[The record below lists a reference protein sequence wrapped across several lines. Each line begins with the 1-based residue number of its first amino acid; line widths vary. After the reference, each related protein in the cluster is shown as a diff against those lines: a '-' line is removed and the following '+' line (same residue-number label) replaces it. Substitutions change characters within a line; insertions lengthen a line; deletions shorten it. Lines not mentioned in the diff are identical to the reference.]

1 MLKEI
6 NWTSLIIC
14 IAIPLVAGTLSGIA
28 NANSISTWYT
38 TLNKP
43 SFNPPNYLFGPVW
56 TILYLLMGISLYLIV
71 STTKSE
77 VRTTALIIFGIQL
90 LLNFSWSF
98 VFFYFQSPGIA
109 LVVIIALLIG
119 IVLMILYF
127 SRLSPT
133 AAYLQVP
140 YLLWVSFATVL
151 NGAVWYLNR

>member
-6 NWTSLIIC
+6 NWASLIAC
-14 IAIPLVAGTLSGIA
+14 IAIPLVAGTLSGLA
-28 NANSISTWYT
+28 NVNSINSWYS

-56 TILYLLMGISLYLIV
+56 TVLYILMGISLYLV
-71 STTKSE
+71 VQTTKSDL
-77 VRTTALIIFGIQL
+77 RTTALMIFSIQL

-98 VFFYFQSPGIA
+98 AFFYFQSPILA
-109 LVVIIALLIG
+109 LVIIITMLAG

-127 SRLSPT
+127 YRLSHA
-133 AAYLQVP
+133 AAYLQIP

-151 NGAVWYLNR
+151 NGAVWMLNK

>member
-1 MLKEI
+1 MIKEI

-14 IAIPLVAGTLSGIA
+14 IAIPLVAGTLSGLA
-28 NANSISTWYT
+28 NANSISTWYS

-56 TILYLLMGISLYLIV
+56 TILYILMGISLYLIV
-71 STTKSE
+71 STTKSDL
-77 VRTTALIIFGIQL
+77 RTTALIIFGVQL
-90 LLNFSWSF
+90 FLNFIWSF
-98 VFFYFQSPGIA
+98 LFFYFQSPLAA

-127 SRLSPT
+127 FKLSHA
-133 AAYLQVP
+133 AAYLQIP

>member
-1 MLKEI
+1 MIKEI

-14 IAIPLVAGTLSGIA
+14 ITIPLVAGTLSGLA
-28 NANSISTWYT
+28 NANSISTWYS

-56 TILYLLMGISLYLIV
+56 TILYILMGISLYLIV
-71 STTKSE
+71 STTKSDL
-77 VRTTALIIFGIQL
+77 RTTALIIFGVQL
-90 LLNFSWSF
+90 FLNFIWSF
-98 VFFYFQSPGIA
+98 LFFYFQSPLAA

-127 SRLSPT
+127 FKLSHT
-133 AAYLQVP
+133 AAYLQIP

>member
-6 NWTSLIIC
+6 NWASLIIC
-14 IAIPLVAGTLSGIA
+14 IVIPLVAGTLSGMA
-28 NANSISTWYT
+28 NANSISTWYS

-77 VRTTALIIFGIQL
+77 VRTTALIIFGVQL

-98 VFFYFQSPGIA
+98 LFFYYQSPLSA
-109 LVVIIALLIG
+109 LVVIIALLVG
-119 IVLMILYF
+119 ILVMILYF
-127 SRLSPT
+127 FKLSPA
-133 AAYLQVP
+133 AAYLQIP
-140 YLLWVSFATVL
+140 YLLWVSFASVL
-151 NGAVWYLNR
+151 NGAIWYLNR